1 MTDELFVLTL
11 AACFG
16 ALLGWAFKTLPQER
30 WQILAS
36 VPVSKEGP
44 DNWTGVNLTYY
55 GVFIALATVI
65 AVSMILVLLAAISVP
80 AKTIFIMVGLLFC
93 LCFPAAKVIARAV
106 ENKPQ
111 TLTIGGASFLG
122 FLASPG
128 IVWAL
133 GADSALGGSHVPVL
147 PALASMVIAYALGE
161 GLGRLACI
169 SFGCCYGKPLAQC
182 HPWLRRV
189 IGSHAFVFSGKVKK
203 IAYERGLDG
212 KGVVPI
218 QAITSVLYVTVAL
231 AGVLLYL
238 KTYYSAAFIV
248 TLTVTQS
255 WRAASEFL
263 RADYRGKGKLS
274 AYQVMAVMAVAYGF
288 LLLAAFSGESLPAAN
303 LKAGVVSLWDPGVL
317 IFLHFVGL
325 ATFFFTGRSMVT
337 ASSMSFHVVKE
348 RI

>member
-16 ALLGWAFKTLPQER
+16 ALLGWAFKTLPEER

-36 VPVSKEGP
+36 VPVSKDGQ

-65 AVSMILVLLAAISVP
+65 AVSVVFVLLAAISVP
-80 AKTIFIMVGLLFC
+80 AKTTFIMVGLLFC
-93 LCFPAAKVIARAV
+93 LCFPAAKMIARVV

-133 GADSALGGSHVPVL
+133 GTDSGLGGSHVPAL

-189 IGSHAFVFSGKVKK
+189 IGRHAFVFSGKVKK

-238 KTYYSAAFIV
+238 KSCYSAAFIV

-255 WRAASEFL
+255 WRAVSEFL
-263 RADYRGKGKLS
+263 RADYRGNGKLS
-274 AYQVMAVMAVAYGF
+274 AYQIMAMMAIAYGF
-288 LLLAAFSGESLPAAN
+288 LVLAVFSGESLPAAN
-303 LKAGVVSLWDPGVL
+303 LKAGVVSLWDPAVL
-317 IFLHFVGL
+317 IFLQFIGL

-337 ASSMSFHVVKE
+337 ASSMSFHVVRE